1 MSNAQHIARV
11 GALVPPRHG
20 QPGRPPLLVMV
31 AGYSRV
37 TAAVILPSGH
47 SPDLFA
53 GPWELLRRWDRV
65 PRVLLW
71 DTESA
76 VGKWRAGKPEL
87 TTAMNVFRAF
97 LGIKVML
104 CRPGDPEAKRS
115 CRARQRLSGN
125 LVSARPPL
133 QLTGRFQMPS

>member
-53 GPWELLRRWDRV
+53 GPWELLRRWGSGAS
-65 PRVLLW
+65 
-71 DTESA
+71 SA
-76 VGKWRAGKPEL
+76 LVGHR
-87 TTAMNVFRAF
+87 
-97 LGIKVML
+97 I
-104 CRPGDPEAKRS
+104 C
-115 CRARQRLSGN
+115 
-125 LVSARPPL
+125 
-133 QLTGRFQMPS
+133 GR